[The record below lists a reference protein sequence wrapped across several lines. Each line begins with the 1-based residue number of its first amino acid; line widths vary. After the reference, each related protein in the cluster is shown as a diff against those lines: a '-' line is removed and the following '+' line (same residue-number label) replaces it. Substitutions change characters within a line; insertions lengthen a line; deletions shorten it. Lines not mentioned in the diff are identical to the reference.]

1 MSFPLNKRTPEQKAL
16 AEHRLAAVERRLS
29 AAEDPQMHSQVNL
42 HNAEN
47 PHPHYPNHPHLNL
60 RTPEQLALAKKR
72 LAAAPIRQYANHNHT
87 VRNTA
92 VCVPGNTGCMPSFKL
107 FPNLGIYRTY
117 KNWRTTVAA
126 RKRHA
131 INSKKVMN
139 QPLAPLAPTV
149 EIPRAPIQNR
159 RTPQQRAVAEAR
171 VRALANRT
179 KKANQVAGRRR
190 RS

>member
-1 MSFPLNKRTPEQKAL
+1 MNKRSPEQKAL
-16 AEHRLAAVERRLS
+16 AEQRLAAAERRFS
-29 AAEDPQMHSQVNL
+29 AAEDPQMHSEVYL

-87 VRNTA
+87 SRNTA

-107 FPNLGIYRTY
+107 FPNLGIYRRY

-126 RKRHA
+126 KKRQA
-131 INSKKVMN
+131 INSRKVVN
-139 QPLAPLAPTV
+139 QPV
-149 EIPRAPIQNR
+149 APIVELPYVPPTQNR
-159 RTPQQRAVAEAR
+159 RTPQQRAIAEAR

-179 KKANQVAGRRR
+179 RRVNQIAGRRR
-190 RS
+190 T